1 MTDIEKYLF
10 SIYGSKTKMYRK
22 IYYYKNRDK
31 IKTNNLNRYYKNLNK
46 ELSSDVKFTKKE
58 FIIKF
63 D

>member
-1 MTDIEKYLF
+1 
-10 SIYGSKTKMYRK
+10 MYRK

>member
-1 MTDIEKYLF
+1 MSDIEKYLF
-10 SIYGSKTKMYRK
+10 SIYGSRTKMYRK
-22 IYYYKNRDK
+22 IYYQKHKEK
-31 IKTNNLNRYYKNLNK
+31 IKTKNLNRYYENLNK

>member
-10 SIYGSKTKMYRK
+10 SIYGSRSKMYRK
-22 IYYYKNRDK
+22 IYYQKHKEK
-31 IKTNNLNRYYKNLNK
+31 IKTNNLNRYYKILDK